1 MNLKK
6 NISQYIPYVC
16 ILFFSTLIIFFGNND
31 IEDYS
36 TGLFTSKI
44 YSSNISNYFLF
55 FYDFYGPG
63 IRLPIGNGPLFHPLN
78 IFHFNIKIYYFYF
91 FYYIYLYNF
100 FLQKKKI
107 LNVLNIQFKDHIL
120 GLILI
125 FFSSKYS
132 LWSI

>member
-78 IFHFNIKIYYFYF
+78 IFHFNIKIYYF
-91 FYYIYLYNF
+91 LF
-100 FLQKKKI
+100 FLLHLFIKFFFTKK
-107 LNVLNIQFKDHIL
+107 F
-120 GLILI
+120 
-125 FFSSKYS
+125 
-132 LWSI
+132 